1 MLASRP
7 TRRGDGNRK
16 RPESSRYHG
25 SVARMRALSRDP
37 QRGLLALG
45 ETSEERSKIGQGG
58 RARLNGQSKRL
69 DFSGCHRVGAC
80 MAATQSAQTPAV

>member
-25 SVARMRALSRDP
+25 SVARMRALSRDS

-45 ETSEERSKIGQGG
+45 ETSDERSKIGQGG
-58 RARLNGQSKRL
+58 RARLNGQSKLL

-80 MAATQSAQTPAV
+80 MAVTQSAQTPAV